1 MDTSE
6 VRSIVRANLDRLR
19 DQLLIGDWFV
29 NVSYPALEGDVV
41 GRATVHAEYK
51 RAEIE
56 LDPAKLEDEAEV
68 LRVLRHELIHV
79 FLWPMHAF
87 AVHAHD
93 ISDGRSTDFLWTF
106 MLERMVKA
114 VEDLLD
120 GHGVPLAAQEVEAA
134 A

>member
-6 VRSIVRANLDRLR
+6 VKAIVRANIDRLR

-51 RAEIE
+51 RAKIE
-56 LDPAKLEDEAEV
+56 LDPAKLDDEAEA

-93 ISDGRSTDFLWTF
+93 ISDGQSTDYLWTF
-106 MLERMVKA
+106 MLERMVHA
-114 VEDLLD
+114 VECLLD
-120 GHGVPLAAQEVEAA
+120 EHGVPLAAPEVEAA